1 MRKRLVAL
9 VLGGLMTASLLAG
22 CGGSTSTDKS
32 TETAK
37 AGSSE
42 EAVVAASSSDVSEN
56 VETGTDDKT
65 ITVSVQSG
73 VGVQEQWEAVAKAYE
88 KLHPDVT
95 IDVDLK
101 AADGY
106 DQWVQTAFT
115 TEDPKA
121 DIVNINLAGN
131 TKTGKSINYSDY
143 IDNDSPYSDGTWG
156 EQFDVSKQ
164 RKTGATGAF
173 DALSLESVQ
182 VLWLYNKDI
191 FEKVG
196 VEPPTTWDELVN
208 VCQKLKDAG
217 YQPIAMPGNY
227 DSFYSG
233 TMGWLSQI
241 YADQT
246 TRSMVNENRAQ
257 EGDWDFDPDIDGSWT
272 YDPTDPWNDD
282 SDKVT
287 QNPSRAF
294 ANIKNGV
301 YRGDTDGMK
310 AVWTNFAKVFPAYV
324 GGDAFFGTDADGAK
338 TLFYQGKAAMM
349 VNGAWGVIDFMNDMK
364 ALDSGKDIEDSSGN
378 AISNVQKFNLG
389 TFNMPTMEGDKFEA
403 PVRTIEVALGFLGCI
418 SKTQEHN
425 DLVVD
430 FLEYYSSKE
439 GQSIAINARLDAGGS
454 VNGPSLVYGVEYPE
468 EIQAAFDQ
476 MTFIGNCQKDFSNTL
491 ARGIGESAETFREF
505 YQYSYDYLNGKISI
519 DEWAK
524 DHENNIMEHVDAAME
539 DNGIGENDLQS
550 PQNEPTGN

>member
-1 MRKRLVAL
+1 
-9 VLGGLMTASLLAG
+9 
-22 CGGSTSTDKS
+22 
-32 TETAK
+32 
-37 AGSSE
+37 
-42 EAVVAASSSDVSEN
+42 
-56 VETGTDDKT
+56 
-65 ITVSVQSG
+65 
-73 VGVQEQWEAVAKAYE
+73 
-88 KLHPDVT
+88 
-95 IDVDLK
+95 
-101 AADGY
+101 
-106 DQWVQTAFT
+106 
-115 TEDPKA
+115 
-121 DIVNINLAGN
+121 
-131 TKTGKSINYSDY
+131 
-143 IDNDSPYSDGTWG
+143 
-156 EQFDVSKQ
+156 
-164 RKTGATGAF
+164 
-173 DALSLESVQ
+173 
-182 VLWLYNKDI
+182 
-191 FEKVG
+191 
-196 VEPPTTWDELVN
+196 
-208 VCQKLKDAG
+208 
-217 YQPIAMPGNY
+217 
-227 DSFYSG
+227 
-233 TMGWLSQI
+233 
-241 YADQT
+241 
-246 TRSMVNENRAQ
+246 
-257 EGDWDFDPDIDGSWT
+257 
-272 YDPTDPWNDD
+272 
-282 SDKVT
+282 
-287 QNPSRAF
+287 
-294 ANIKNGV
+294 
-301 YRGDTDGMK
+301 
-310 AVWTNFAKVFPAYV
+310 
-324 GGDAFFGTDADGAK
+324 
-338 TLFYQGKAAMM
+338 M

-378 AISNVQKFNLG
+378 AISNVQKFSLG

>member
-22 CGGSTSTDKS
+22 CGGSASTDKS

-42 EAVVAASSSDVSEN
+42 EAVASASSSDVSEN

-378 AISNVQKFNLG
+378 AISNVQKFSLG

>member
-22 CGGSTSTDKS
+22 CGGSASTDKS

-42 EAVVAASSSDVSEN
+42 EAVASASSSDVSEN

-208 VCQKLKDAG
+208 VCQKLKGAG

-378 AISNVQKFNLG
+378 AISNVQKFSLG

-524 DHENNIMEHVDAAME
+524 DHENNIMEHVVAAME

>member
-9 VLGGLMTASLLAG
+9 VLGGLMTTSLLAG
-22 CGGSTSTDKS
+22 CGGSASTDKS

-42 EAVVAASSSDVSEN
+42 EAVVSASSSDVSEN

-539 DNGIGENDLQS
+539 ENGIGENDLQS

>member
-1 MRKRLVAL
+1 M
-9 VLGGLMTASLLAG
+9 
-22 CGGSTSTDKS
+22 
-32 TETAK
+32 
-37 AGSSE
+37 
-42 EAVVAASSSDVSEN
+42 
-56 VETGTDDKT
+56 
-65 ITVSVQSG
+65 
-73 VGVQEQWEAVAKAYE
+73 AKAYE

-378 AISNVQKFNLG
+378 AISNVQKFSLG

>member
-9 VLGGLMTASLLAG
+9 VLGGLMTTSLLAG
-22 CGGSTSTDKS
+22 CGGSASTDKS

-42 EAVVAASSSDVSEN
+42 EAVASASSSDVSEN

-378 AISNVQKFNLG
+378 AISNVQKFSLG

-403 PVRTIEVALGFLGCI
+403 PARTIEVALGFLGCI

>member
-22 CGGSTSTDKS
+22 CGGSASTDKS

-42 EAVVAASSSDVSEN
+42 EAVASASSSDVSEN

-378 AISNVQKFNLG
+378 AISNVQKFSLG

-524 DHENNIMEHVDAAME
+524 DHENNIMEHVVAAME

>member
-9 VLGGLMTASLLAG
+9 VLGGLMTTSLLAG
-22 CGGSTSTDKS
+22 CGGSASTDKS

-539 DNGIGENDLQS
+539 ENGIGENDLQS

>member
-42 EAVVAASSSDVSEN
+42 EAVVSASSSDVSEN

-524 DHENNIMEHVDAAME
+524 DHENNIMEHVVAAME

>member
-1 MRKRLVAL
+1 MKKRVVAL
-9 VLGGLMTASLLAG
+9 VMSGIFAASMLAG
-22 CGGSTSTDKS
+22 CGGNSTAGTSAEAVKS
-32 TETAK
+32 
-37 AGSSE
+37 GSSS
-42 EAVVAASSSDVSEN
+42 EAVASSSSGSAAES

-65 ITVSVQSG
+65 ITVSVQAD
-73 VGVQEQWEAVAKAYE
+73 VGVQEEWEAVAATYE

-95 IDVDLK
+95 VDVDLK

-121 DIVNINLAGN
+121 DIVNINLAGD

-182 VLWLYNKDI
+182 VLWLYNQDI
-191 FEKVG
+191 FDEVG
-196 VEPPTTWDELVN
+196 VEPPTTWDELID

-257 EGDWDFDPDIDGSWT
+257 EGDWDYDPDIDGTWT

-310 AVWTNFAKVFPAYV
+310 DVWSNFAKVFPEYV

-364 ALDSGKDIEDSSGN
+364 ALDSGKDVEDSNGN
-378 AISNVQKFNLG
+378 AISNVKKFNLG
-389 TFNMPTMEGDKFEA
+389 TFNMPTMEGDNFEA
-403 PVRTIEVALGFLGCI
+403 PVRTIEVAIGFLGCI
-418 SKTQEHN
+418 SKSQEHN

-430 FLEYYSSKE
+430 FLEYFSSEE
-439 GQSIAINARLDAGGS
+439 GQSTAINAKLDGGGS
-454 VNGPSLVYGVEYPE
+454 VNGPSLVYGVEYPDD
-468 EIQAAFDQ
+468 IQAAFDQ
-476 MTFIGNCQKDFSNTL
+476 MTFIGNCQKDFSNTI

-505 YQYSYDYLNGKISI
+505 YQYSYDFLNGKISV
-519 DEWAK
+519 DEWAE
-524 DHENNIMEHVDAAME
+524 DHENNIMEHLDDAME
-539 DNGIGENDLQS
+539 ANGIGENDLQS

>member
-22 CGGSTSTDKS
+22 CGGSASTDKS

-42 EAVVAASSSDVSEN
+42 EAVVSASSSDVSEN

-539 DNGIGENDLQS
+539 ENGIGENDLQS

>member
-143 IDNDSPYSDGTWG
+143 IDNASPYSDGTWG

-539 DNGIGENDLQS
+539 ENGIGENDLQS

>member
-22 CGGSTSTDKS
+22 CGGSASTDKS

-42 EAVVAASSSDVSEN
+42 EAVASASSSDVSEN

-95 IDVDLK
+95 IDGDLK

-378 AISNVQKFNLG
+378 AISNVQKFSLG